1 MALSIDWTNRVIF
14 VSRFDLTLVQ
24 AIPTEI
30 RYLDLDLFRRELK
43 SIEGSEGMPYPDTH
57 RHNSEVEFG
66 GITLARSIEIINGY
80 TVTFEDGQYAVTLLG
95 ANSNVADV
103 SNVNQVSIRSFNSA
117 GLVSSE
123 NSGGGLTPAQI
134 ADAVWSALRDNHQ
147 NAGSFGDRLGAGL
160 DTINDGVKKAS
171 LSVPHNSGL
180 T

>member
-1 MALSIDWTNRVIF
+1 MA
-14 VSRFDLTLVQ
+14 DLTLVQ
-24 AIPTEI
+24 ETPTEI

-43 SIEGSEGMPYPDTH
+43 SIEDSEGMPYLDTH
-57 RHNSEVEFG
+57 RHNTEVTFG
-66 GITLARSIEIINGY
+66 GVTLARSVEIINGY
-80 TVTFEDGQYAVTLLG
+80 TVTFEDGQYAVNLLG
-95 ANSNVADV
+95 ANSNLADV

-117 GLVSSE
+117 GLVAGDSGG
-123 NSGGGLTPAQI
+123 GGGLTPTQV
-134 ADAVWSALRDNHQ
+134 ADAVWSALRDNYQ